1 MRGNIDILMISKT
14 KLDANFPTSQF
25 CVNGYT
31 SPYRLDRNN
40 KGGGILSYVRKGIPS
55 KLIKAN
61 FPNAEGFFS
70 EINLTKKKWVI
81 SCSYNSHN
89 ETIFPHMES
98 MGKAADSLSSKY
110 ENFLIT
116 VDFNA
121 QASDSFVILF
131 VLTLASGRAVLYGNV
146 SFPILV
152 LSTKKQYSSF
162 CTLLIK
168 FVS

>member
-1 MRGNIDILMISKT
+1 
-14 KLDANFPTSQF
+14 
-25 CVNGYT
+25 
-31 SPYRLDRNN
+31 
-40 KGGGILSYVRKGIPS
+40 
-55 KLIKAN
+55 
-61 FPNAEGFFS
+61 
-70 EINLTKKKWVI
+70 
-81 SCSYNSHN
+81 
-89 ETIFPHMES
+89 MES

-162 CTLLIK
+162 CKLLIK

>member
-1 MRGNIDILMISKT
+1 MRGNIDILMISKI

-25 CVNGYT
+25 CLNSYT
-31 SPYRLDRNN
+31 SPYRLDRNS
-40 KGGGILSYVRKGIPS
+40 KGGGILIYVRKDIPS
-55 KLIKAN
+55 KRITAN

-89 ETIFPHMES
+89 QTIFPHMES
-98 MGKAADSLSSKY
+98 MGKAADSRSSKH

-146 SFPILV
+146 SFPILYFQ
-152 LSTKKQYSSF
+152 LKNSTPV
-162 CTLLIK
+162 
-168 FVS
+168 FVRF